1 MTKDN
6 LDDIAQT
13 LRSIE
18 AILLVQ
24 AMIEVEK
31 MEDKG
36 FKTILK
42 SEGISSLKP
51 LIYDLMLR
59 RYKDITPG
67 DL

>member
-42 SEGISSLKP
+42 AEGISSLKP

-59 RYKDITPG
+59 RYKDITPA

>member
-24 AMIEVEK
+24 AMIEIEK

-36 FKTILK
+36 FKAILK
-42 SEGISSLKP
+42 SEGIGSLKP
-51 LIYDLMLR
+51 TNYDVMLR
-59 RYKDITPG
+59 RYKDITPNE
-67 DL
+67 L

>member
-42 SEGISSLKP
+42 SEGITSLKP

-59 RYKDITPG
+59 RYKDITPA